1 MQKLGKDRKTLWR
14 KVHEKIGLSPAEL
27 ARAIGRHRSKISR
40 ALGDGEGLISG
51 RDQLLLMK
59 VARERGIALSADEM
73 MPERR

>member
-1 MQKLGKDRKTLWR
+1 MQRLGKDGKTPWR
-14 KVHEKIGLSPAEL
+14 KVHEKIGLSAAEL
-27 ARAIGRHRSKISR
+27 ARAMGRHRSKISR
-40 ALGDGEGLISG
+40 ALGDDDGLISG

>member
-1 MQKLGKDRKTLWR
+1 MQKLGKDRKTPWR

-40 ALGDGEGLISG
+40 ALGDDEGLISG

>member
-1 MQKLGKDRKTLWR
+1 MQKLGKDHKTPWR

-27 ARAIGRHRSKISR
+27 ARAMGRHRSKISR

-59 VARERGIALSADEM
+59 VARERGIELSADEM
-73 MPERR
+73 MPEQR